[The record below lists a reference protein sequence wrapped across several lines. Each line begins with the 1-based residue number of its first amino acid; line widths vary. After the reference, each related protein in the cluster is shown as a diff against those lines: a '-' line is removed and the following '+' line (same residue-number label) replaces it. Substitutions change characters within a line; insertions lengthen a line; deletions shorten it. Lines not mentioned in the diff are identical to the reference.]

1 MKSRVLVVD
10 DEPAVRLGLRR
21 FLEKQGYEVHEA
33 AECSSAEQVC
43 SVTLPDVAILDQRL
57 PDGDGIDLL
66 PRLKDACP
74 GLGVIMLTAYG
85 SIDLAVRAIREG
97 AEQFLT
103 KPLDL
108 QAVGVIVERLV
119 EDRRNRQR
127 QLALRATDDAFD
139 PFLGTSRSIRM
150 LSAEAH
156 RLVDTDSPV
165 LILGET
171 GAGKGVMARW
181 LHDGS
186 PRSAESFVDLNCAAL
201 SHDLLESELFGHEAG
216 AFTGATKKK
225 VGLLEVA
232 NHGTVF
238 LDEIGDM
245 DLAIQARLLKVLEEK
260 RFRRLGDT
268 RDRVVDVRLI
278 AATNGDLRRL
288 ITEKRFRED
297 LYFRISTLPLAIPPL
312 RERREDIPDLARDI
326 LRRSAARRAQEIGLS
341 DEALAELGA
350 YAWPGNIR
358 ELRNVLERAI
368 LLCEGHVIRPSDFR
382 FGGAGSALAEPPP
395 GGVATLE
402 QVERDH
408 IARVLEIER
417 GHVARAAAQLG
428 VSTSSLYDRIKRY
441 GIALPKP

>member
-1 MKSRVLVVD
+1 MKSRILVVD

-33 AECSSAEQVC
+33 EDCGSAEQAC
-43 SVTLPDVAILDQRL
+43 AAALPDVAILDQRL

-66 PRLKDACP
+66 PRLKEACP
-74 GLGVIMLTAYG
+74 GLSVIMLTAYG

-108 QAVGVIVERLV
+108 QAVCIVVERLV
-119 EDRRNRQR
+119 EDRRNRKR
-127 QLALRATDDAFD
+127 QLALRATEDAFD
-139 PFLGTSRSIRM
+139 PFLGTGRTIRM

-156 RLVDTDSPV
+156 RLVDTDNPV

-171 GAGKGVMARW
+171 GAGKGVLARW
-181 LHDGS
+181 LHDTS
-186 PRSAESFVDLNCAAL
+186 PRSAEAFVDLNCAAL

-216 AFTGATKKK
+216 AFTGATKRK

-297 LYFRISTLPLAIPPL
+297 LYFRISALPLVIPPL
-312 RERREDIPDLARDI
+312 RERREDLPALAHDI
-326 LRRSAARRAQEIGLS
+326 LRRSAARRAQDAVLS
-341 DEALAELGA
+341 EEALAELSS
-350 YAWPGNIR
+350 YPWPGNIR
-358 ELRNVLERAI
+358 ELRNVLERAL

-382 FGGAGSALAEPPP
+382 LGGSGRSIAEPP

-408 IARVLEIER
+408 IARVLEIEH

-428 VSTSSLYDRIKRY
+428 ISTSSLYDRVKRY
-441 GIALPKP
+441 GLSLPKP